1 MNTPVFREEFRPTH
15 LLSEEYEW
23 MPDLPPRPEGIRF
36 AWGIVL
42 GIAVCL
48 PFWALAWWVVARLF

>member
-1 MNTPVFREEFRPTH
+1 MNTPAFREEFRPTF

-23 MPDLPPRPEGIRF
+23 MPDLLPRPDGICFTR
-36 AWGIVL
+36 GIVL

-48 PFWALAWWVVARLF
+48 PVWALAWWVVSSHL